1 MVASPNPRAVAA
13 RIVTAWRE
21 TGDFP
26 DRMVDQV
33 RTDHAMVMELALGV
47 VRWIRLLEYVCGTL
61 VQRKP
66 SPDVEGFLLVGVY
79 QLLVAQGMA
88 DHAAVNET
96 VEAAKQELSRN
107 TGDFINAVLRRVVRE
122 RDAIRAAIDRQPI
135 GIRFSHPDLLV
146 DRWSRQCGEDRAQ
159 GLCAWNNEPPETV
172 LRIVRGRV
180 AAAEFIARLGEAG
193 VTVTPHPFRPDDCF
207 VLQRGVRV
215 TNVPGYQDG
224 WFAVQDPSTLLA
236 PELLDAQPDDVV
248 LDACAAPG
256 GKTLVIAERMQ
267 GKGVLIAM
275 DRYEDRLA
283 PLRDNL
289 QRLGHPWVKVVC
301 GDATRAAGRFDR
313 ILLDVP
319 CSNTGVLRRRADAR
333 WRFAQDRLAALVET
347 QRALLDHAATLLKP
361 GGSLVYSTC
370 SLEPEENEKLIEAW
384 VAAHGDFALR
394 REQSLWPPESGTDG
408 AYAALLV
415 MA

>member
-1 MVASPNPRAVAA
+1 MVSSPNPRAVAA

-33 RTDHAMVMELALGV
+33 RADHAMVMDLSLGV

-66 SPDVEGFLLVGVY
+66 DSKVEGFLLVGVY
-79 QLLVAQGMA
+79 QLLVMHGMA

-96 VEAAKQELSRN
+96 VEAAKQDLSRN
-107 TGDFINAVLRRVVRE
+107 TGDFINAVLRRVIRE
-122 RDAIRAAIDRQPI
+122 RDAIRGAIDRQPD
-135 GIRFSHPDLLV
+135 GVRFSHPDMLLR
-146 DRWSRQCGEDRAQ
+146 RWSAQFGEDRARK
-159 GLCAWNNEPPETV
+159 LCAWNNEPPETV
-172 LRIVRGRV
+172 LRVNRRRTEV
-180 AAAEFIARLGEAG
+180 DAFLKRLLDAG
-193 VTVTPHPFRPDDCF
+193 VNVVPHAFRRADCF
-207 VLQRGVRV
+207 VLQRGLRV
-215 TNVPGYQDG
+215 TDVPGYDDG
-224 WFAVQDPSTLLA
+224 QFAVQDPSTLIA

-256 GKTLVIAERMQ
+256 GKTLVLAEQMQ

-275 DRYEDRLA
+275 DRHEDRLG
-283 PLRDNL
+283 PLRENIKRMR
-289 QRLGHPWVKVVC
+289 QGWVKIVC
-301 GDATRAAGRFDR
+301 EDATRAEGRFDR

-333 WRFAQDRLAALVET
+333 WRFAEDRLSSLVET

-370 SLEPEENEKLIEAW
+370 SLEPEENGQLVESW
-384 VAAHGDFALR
+384 VSDHAGFALR
-394 REQSLWPPESGTDG
+394 REQSLTPPESGTDG
-408 AYAALLV
+408 AYAALLTKE
-415 MA
+415 